1 VSLIRNRSFL
11 VNAVAHGVVDMI
23 NSQRSMLLAVLSVPL
38 GLTNAMIGLIGAA
51 YTFSGSLSQP
61 LFGLLADKIGSRWVV
76 VSGVLWLTVM
86 FGLALVLPGHAAL
99 AVLVLA
105 ALGSAAFH
113 PAGTMEATL
122 LGRSQPL
129 NREATA
135 ASIFFLFGQGG
146 YSLGPAI
153 GGALL
158 DRWGPAGL
166 LLLLLVAFP
175 TGFYAGSVNRRPAEE
190 PSDAEKPASSL
201 VENPIVR
208 QSMVAFVLLI
218 ALRSWAQMNMINY
231 IPKFFSDLGYRPS
244 QYGMIATTYGI
255 GTALGGVAGGV
266 LADRF
271 GKKRVILLS
280 MVLSAVMLATFPSAA
295 QSPMVFLVAPLVGA
309 FTGAPHGIL
318 VVLAQ
323 HMLPGRVGAAS
334 GLVLGFTFASG
345 AVGALI
351 SGLQADLYGFT
362 AVFLT
367 TAVIA
372 AAGALIALQLKT
384 E

>member
-1 VSLIRNRSFL
+1 MSLIRDRSFL
-11 VNAVAHGVVDMI
+11 ANAIAHGVVDMI
-23 NSQRSMLLAVLSVPL
+23 NSQRPMLLAVFSVPL
-38 GLTNAMIGLIGAA
+38 GLTNAMIGLIGTA

-76 VSGVLWLTVM
+76 ATGVLWQAAM
-86 FGLALVLPGHAAL
+86 FGLALVMPGHAAL
-99 AVLVLA
+99 VVLVLA

-113 PAGTMEATL
+113 PSGAMEATL
-122 LGRSQPL
+122 HGRAQPL

-135 ASIFFLFGQGG
+135 ASVFFLFGQGG
-146 YSLGPAI
+146 FSLGPVI

-166 LLLLLVAFP
+166 LLLLLLAFP
-175 TGFYAGSVNRRPAEE
+175 TGVYSGSAIRRPALQ
-190 PSDAEKPASSL
+190 PSQPGDDLASRKQNPAAK
-201 VENPIVR
+201 
-208 QSMVAFVLLI
+208 QSMFAFVMVI
-218 ALRSWAQMNMINY
+218 ALRSWSQMNMINY

-244 QYGMIATTYGI
+244 QYGAIATSYGI
-255 GTALGGVAGGV
+255 GTALGGVMGGY

-271 GKKRVILLS
+271 GKKRVIVLS
-280 MVLSAVMLATFPSAA
+280 MMLSAVTLYLFPSVAE
-295 QSPMVFLVAPLVGA
+295 SSLVFLVAPLVGA

-323 HMLPGRVGAAS
+323 HMLPHRVGAAS

-351 SGLQADLYGFT
+351 SGLQADAVGFIP
-362 AVFLT
+362 VFLT
-367 TAVIA
+367 TAIISA
-372 AAGALIALQLKT
+372 IGAVMALQLKT
-384 E
+384 D